1 MTCRDKENSN
11 KVASFLCSTYKIHL
25 AFRRQHGFKNQTLF
39 MTQTLFAQFFTVI
52 CSFRHSLDRVPI
64 TILVLGHLV
73 WIHIYSILQPLMSK
87 DFGSDSSLTRPI
99 WACYHYKYRTM
110 RSLLHSLNGCSSLPE
125 FFKISLCSLFVCF
138 LGILGCLTHQLR
150 QNLVGRL
157 FHTCQFICV
166 DTHIVVFYFCR
177 CKDRKD
183 INTFQI
189 IQEFFI
195 NYPTSN
201 ATFAFTS
208 SKVISKIA

>member
-1 MTCRDKENSN
+1 MTIKDLLN
-11 KVASFLCSTYKIHL
+11 KGVA
-25 AFRRQHGFKNQTLF
+25 
-39 MTQTLFAQFFTVI
+39 
-52 CSFRHSLDRVPI
+52 
-64 TILVLGHLV
+64 
-73 WIHIYSILQPLMSK
+73 
-87 DFGSDSSLTRPI
+87 
-99 WACYHYKYRTM
+99 
-110 RSLLHSLNGCSSLPE
+110 LNGCSSLPE
-125 FFKISLCSLFVCF
+125 VFKISLCSLFVCF
-138 LGILGCLTHQLR
+138 LGILGSLTHQLR

-195 NYPTSN
+195 NYPTLN